1 VEVNIMVA
9 PNNQHTIR
17 CYVVEVAV
25 EPYTHRL
32 NETRRRREMLPW
44 ADPYIAGLVQRL
56 KTEIEEERSQLR
68 REPAGKKTVGPQNEA
83 SPPPHYSNLDYESP
97 DRDSWPMP
105 DEIY

>member
-1 VEVNIMVA
+1 MVA

-17 CYVVEVAV
+17 CYVVEVPV
-25 EPYTHRL
+25 EPYAGRL
-32 NETRRRREMLPW
+32 LETRRRREMLPW

-56 KTEIEEERSQLR
+56 KLEIESERSAR
-68 REPAGKKTVGPQNEA
+68 SEA
-83 SPPPHYSNLDYESP
+83 SPPLHNDNLDFEQP